1 MFLKRW
7 VLLLGGL
14 LNGSELT
21 VWRADL
27 GTMLTNGLSGTTAAA
42 LALWELP
49 GAQAV
54 AGKLLLLRPTSVA
67 GRSS

>member
-14 LNGSELT
+14 LDGSELT

-27 GTMLTNGLSGTTAAA
+27 GIMLTNGLSGTTATPAYFGCGS
-42 LALWELP
+42 LFL
-49 GAQAV
+49 V
-54 AGKLLLLRPTSVA
+54 
-67 GRSS
+67 